1 MVGQLVTCGE
11 VFEQLVVFNDNI
23 SLYGE
28 VDYKVSMYRKKTS
41 TYLEPL
47 IQFYAYTISL
57 IRTQDSDCTLL
68 LLLLLIYSSL
78 TFKLIYFFLDKD
90 IIATD

>member
-11 VFEQLVVFNDNI
+11 VCEQLVVFNANI
-23 SLYGE
+23 SLNGE
-28 VDYKVSMYRKKTS
+28 VDYKVSMYRKTS

-47 IQFYAYTISL
+47 IQFYAYTIIL

-78 TFKLIYFFLDKD
+78 TFKLIYYFDKD